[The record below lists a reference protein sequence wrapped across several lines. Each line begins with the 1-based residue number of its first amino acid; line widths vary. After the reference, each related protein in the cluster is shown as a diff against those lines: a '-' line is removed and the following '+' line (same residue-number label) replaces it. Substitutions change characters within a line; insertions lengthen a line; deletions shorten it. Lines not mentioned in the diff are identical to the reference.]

1 MTGAILSVLARER
14 TKSND
19 ESNSITHT
27 QWRPFPKE
35 GPPRKAES
43 LQRLNA
49 ARRADEK
56 ALESYARY
64 LTRRDGSWKVA
75 PDIAVGLSCHLL

>member
-27 QWRPFPKE
+27 QWRPFWKE

-49 ARRADEK
+49 ARCADEK
-56 ALESYARY
+56 AGESQPASMDVVTT
-64 LTRRDGSWKVA
+64 TRKV
-75 PDIAVGLSCHLL
+75 G

>member
-56 ALESYARY
+56 ALESS
-64 LTRRDGSWKVA
+64 LTLATSMDVTEGRT
-75 PDIAVGLSCHLL
+75 PI

>member
-1 MTGAILSVLARER
+1 MTRAILSVLARER

-75 PDIAVGLSCHLL
+75 PI